1 MPPPCIAGVAG
12 VAGAVVTPL
21 DIELLKEIFNSENVV
36 NLSKYVLQLLDTRF
50 PKDKD
55 LVNTKASK
63 KKRKQK
69 TRRDRAENIHQP
81 LATQP

>member
-1 MPPPCIAGVAG
+1 MIMSKRNVSGVWSFFE
-12 VAGAVVTPL
+12 VHT
-21 DIELLKEIFNSENVV
+21 DHENVV
-36 NLSKYVLQLLDTRF
+36 TLSKYVLMLLDTRF

-55 LVNTKASK
+55 VANTKASK
-63 KKRKQK
+63 KTRNQK